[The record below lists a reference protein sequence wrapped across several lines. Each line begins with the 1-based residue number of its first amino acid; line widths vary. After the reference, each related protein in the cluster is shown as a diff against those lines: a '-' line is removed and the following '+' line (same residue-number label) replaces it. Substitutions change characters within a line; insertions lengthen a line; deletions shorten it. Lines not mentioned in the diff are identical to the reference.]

1 VRRPSSGSRTRLT
14 TRSHVSLDIDLGPDV
29 GEASGPQNLGATM
42 NPAAFFMLGI
52 ITTLVVVAFGYGLF
66 GRD

>member
-1 VRRPSSGSRTRLT
+1 
-14 TRSHVSLDIDLGPDV
+14 LGPDV

-52 ITTLVVVAFGYGLF
+52 ITTLIIVAFGYAMF

>member
-1 VRRPSSGSRTRLT
+1 
-14 TRSHVSLDIDLGPDV
+14 LGPDD

-42 NPAAFFMLGI
+42 NPAAFFMLGTI
-52 ITTLVVVAFGYGLF
+52 ITLVIVAFTYATF

>member
-1 VRRPSSGSRTRLT
+1 
-14 TRSHVSLDIDLGPDV
+14 LGPDD

-52 ITTLVVVAFGYGLF
+52 IGTLLVIALVYAVVA
-66 GRD
+66 DD

>member
-1 VRRPSSGSRTRLT
+1 MRRGCSRRPSSTFSP
-14 TRSHVSLDIDLGPDV
+14 DIDLGPVV

-52 ITTLVVVAFGYGLF
+52 IGTLLVLAVVYAVVA
-66 GRD
+66 DD

>member
-1 VRRPSSGSRTRLT
+1 MEPRGGPPVARRSSTPPP
-14 TRSHVSLDIDLGPDV
+14 DIDLGPDD

-52 ITTLVVVAFGYGLF
+52 IGTLLVVALVYAVVA
-66 GRD
+66 DD